1 MLWGSAANDQDD
13 TVSRSLQEGNFMFN
27 CLNQHDKMLF
37 KCLRGSDKA
46 RWHFQQAFICLLI
59 QDLHY
64 KDQISYKHH
73 IKEHDEYLFEVLET
87 TG

>member
-1 MLWGSAANDQDD
+1 
-13 TVSRSLQEGNFMFN
+13 
-27 CLNQHDKMLF
+27 MLF
-37 KCLRGSDKA
+37 KCLTKHADI
-46 RWHFQQAFICLLI
+46 FQQAFICLLI

-73 IKEHDEYLFEVLET
+73 IKEHEENLFEVWKT